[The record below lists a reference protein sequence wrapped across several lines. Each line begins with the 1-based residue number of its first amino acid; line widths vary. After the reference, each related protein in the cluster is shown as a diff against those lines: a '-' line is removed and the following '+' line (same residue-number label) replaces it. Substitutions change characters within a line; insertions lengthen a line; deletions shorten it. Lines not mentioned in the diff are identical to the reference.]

1 MIALN
6 KTKFVLNMTGFVLY
20 KTKCDADDD
29 EDYES
34 NGIA

>member
-6 KTKFVLNMTGFVLY
+6 KTKFVLNMTGFVLDM
-20 KTKCDADDD
+20 TECDANDD
-29 EDYES
+29 EDDES